1 MLRILYGLNA
11 GLGGAAVGRG
21 FRSVAGLRTT
31 GGGDALDVVQTRI
44 GHLFVQI
51 LKMQTKLW
59 ISEKKD
65 KQDMQIVVNLSIG
78 RGSLPERIVGRSFP
92 RPRG

>member
-59 ISEKKD
+59 ISEKK
-65 KQDMQIVVNLSIG
+65 KISKIFKLWSISQLKEVLYL
-78 RGSLPERIVGRSFP
+78 RES
-92 RPRG
+92 